1 MVSTHTCYTF
11 GAGEPELCGWP
22 ASPQVWRGRGGG
34 TSGRPGHLV
43 EEWAEERQVVRIP
56 QWGAEW
62 MRMGLEG
69 SLVEGVVEGW

>member
-1 MVSTHTCYTF
+1 MGGQHPHLLHIWGSGARTLWVASEPTGMA
-11 GAGEPELCGWP
+11 GAG
-22 ASPQVWRGRGGG
+22 G
-34 TSGRPGHLV
+34 TGGRPGHLV

-62 MRMGLEG
+62 MRMGFEG